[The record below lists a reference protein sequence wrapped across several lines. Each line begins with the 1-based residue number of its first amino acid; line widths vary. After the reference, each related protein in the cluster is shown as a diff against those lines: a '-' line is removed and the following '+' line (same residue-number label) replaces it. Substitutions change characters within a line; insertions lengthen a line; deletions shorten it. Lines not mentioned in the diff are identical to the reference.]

1 MSSAPPATTP
11 EPVTPKVRRRSDR
24 SGLYAT
30 VGAVVIVA
38 ILVGVGYGT
47 HWYGLTSSSSSGGCP
62 TGTTLQGAGAAFPAA
77 LVSQWVSGYTGD
89 TGNLVNYAASGAGE
103 GITDL
108 TTKQVDFALTDE
120 GLNGT
125 ESSALATAV
134 GTVLTLP
141 VTGGAVTLIYN
152 IPGYPGPLNLTAAQI
167 VGIYS
172 GSTGYTAWDSTEFT
186 VNNPGLVSSTAL
198 VYAVHRGDQAGMS
211 YVFTNYLSLDNTTW
225 ATNIGTSIL
234 PAWPIFATGPGESG
248 NSALIREV
256 AGQAGEIGYTDLYDA
271 QSHKLPTAHVENP
284 HDQFIAP
291 AVSSTTSA
299 VNDIY
304 AADPSS
310 FPASDGNW
318 ASVTFV
324 NAPGTTDYPLATI
337 VYAMVPENPGAGHTA
352 SAIDAEVLVQWLH
365 WTLTTGESFNS
376 TAFPYVNPP
385 AALVTE
391 ALAALSNMTYNKGTI
406 PTCS

>member
-1 MSSAPPATTP
+1 MSGDPPITTP
-11 EPVTPKVRRRSDR
+11 EPATPKVRRRSDR
-24 SGLYAT
+24 GALYAT

-47 HWYGLTSSSSSGGCP
+47 HWYGLTSTSSSGGCP
-62 TGTTLQGAGAAFPAA
+62 TGATLQGAGASFPSA
-77 LVSQWVSGYTGD
+77 LVSQWVSGYTTD
-89 TGNLVNYAASGAGE
+89 TGNLVNYASSGAGQ

-108 TTKQVDFALTDE
+108 TTKQVDFAVTDE
-120 GLNGT
+120 GLNST
-125 ESSALATAV
+125 ESSALVAAV

-141 VTGGAVTLIYN
+141 VTGGAVTLVYN
-152 IPGYPGPLNLTAAQI
+152 IPGYPGPLNLTADQI

-172 GSTGYTAWDSTEFT
+172 GSTGYTAWDSAAFT
-186 VNNPGLVSSTAL
+186 VNNPGLSTSTAS
-198 VYAVHRGDQAGMS
+198 VYAVHRSDQAGMS
-211 YVFTNYLSLDNTTW
+211 YVLTNYLSLDNTTW
-225 ATNIGTSIL
+225 ATSIGASIQ
-234 PAWPIFATGPGESG
+234 PAWPAFAAGPGESG
-248 NSALIREV
+248 NSALIKEV
-256 AGQAGEIGYTDLYDA
+256 AGQAGAIGYTDLYDA
-271 QSHKLPTAHVENP
+271 QSHKLPTAHIYNP
-284 HDQFIAP
+284 HDEYIAP
-291 AVSSTTSA
+291 TVTSTASA
-299 VNDIY
+299 VNDVY

-318 ASVTFV
+318 ASISFV
-324 NAPGTTDYPLATI
+324 NAPGTTDYPLATV
-337 VYAMVPENPGAGHTA
+337 VYAMVPQNPGAGHTA